1 MTDDTATDATT
12 AEISPL
18 RAALAASLSVRR
30 WIAEVEAASPF
41 ASVDELLRVASDAA
55 TPLSPAE
62 IDEAIAHHPRIG
74 EKPVGDGT
82 AQAFSRA
89 EQASVDSDDEALATA
104 LAAGNAA
111 YEARFDRVFLI
122 RAAGRTRAEI
132 LAELS
137 RRILL
142 DDETELR
149 IVGEQLRDIALLRLE
164 KLALDGA
171 LDGALGGALDGAL
184 DGALGVSIG
193 DPA

>member
-1 MTDDTATDATT
+1 MTDDTATDASPS
-12 AEISPL
+12 EITPLVTPL
-18 RAALAASLSVRR
+18 RAALAASLAVHR
-30 WIAEVEAASPF
+30 WIAEVDAASPF
-41 ASVDELLRVASDAA
+41 SSVDELLRVASDAA

-74 EKPVGDGT
+74 EKPVGEGT
-82 AQAFSRA
+82 AQAFSRS
-89 EQASVDSDDEALATA
+89 EQASADSGDEALAVA

-132 LAELS
+132 LAELE
-137 RRILL
+137 RRIQL
-142 DDETELR
+142 DDATELR

-164 KLALDGA
+164 KLALDGELNA
-171 LDGALGGALDGAL
+171 SLTAAG
-184 DGALGVSIG
+184 SNG